1 MSKHGKIGEFD
12 PEQDD
17 WELYVER
24 MKFYFVANNV
34 TQEAKKKAILLT
46 EMGGKAYQV
55 IRNLLLPSTPGE
67 ATFNQI
73 VTLMQE
79 HTKPTP
85 SVIVQRFKFNTRDR
99 QPNESIATFM
109 AALREIAQ
117 YCNYG
122 STLDEMLRDRL
133 VSGVQNAI
141 IQKKLL
147 AEKDLTFKSA
157 LEIALALEI
166 ADKNARELAQS
177 SSMKQAAGEENNSVN
192 FLPNSRGK
200 FTQQAT
206 LTCYRCGGNHRANDC
221 KFKDYTCRECQKKG
235 HLARKCNS
243 RRQPNRTK
251 PVGTGNSANLLDDQ
265 SEVDDEGV
273 YSMHLYTVTDTNVKP
288 YEVNFSING
297 QEVCME
303 IETGAAVTVVNE
315 QVWANI
321 STGIYPQEQFQE
333 NSPPAN

>member
-1 MSKHGKIGEFD
+1 M
-12 PEQDD
+12 
-17 WELYVER
+17 V
-24 MKFYFVANNV
+24 
-34 TQEAKKKAILLT
+34 
-46 EMGGKAYQV
+46 
-55 IRNLLLPSTPGE
+55 
-67 ATFNQI
+67 
-73 VTLMQE
+73 
-79 HTKPTP
+79 
-85 SVIVQRFKFNTRDR
+85 
-99 QPNESIATFM
+99 
-109 AALREIAQ
+109 ALREIAQ

-122 STLDEMLRDRL
+122 QRLTKCCL
-133 VSGVQNAI
+133 VSGVRNAV

-177 SSMKQAAGEENNSVN
+177 SSMKQAAVEDNSVN
-192 FLPNSRGK
+192 LLPNPRGK

-206 LTCYRCGGNHRANDC
+206 LTCYRCRGNHRANDC
-221 KFKDYTCRECQKKG
+221 KVKDYTCQECQKKDD
-235 HLARKCNS
+235 LTRKCNS

-251 PVGTGNSANLLDDQ
+251 PVGSGNSAKLLDDE

-273 YSMHLYTVTDTNVKP
+273 YNMHMYTVTYTKVKP

-303 IETGAAVTVVNE
+303 IDIGAAVAVVNE

-321 STGIYPQEQFQE
+321 QYPQEQFQK
-333 NSPPAN
+333 NSSPAN